1 MPWSTSPATTVCT
14 EHEYYEALVGYYRSS
29 KRIFPYHVAE
39 YICRVLRITPFRY
52 YVDILADAM
61 REDLPYDAVPNFTA
75 ADAVRVVGVG
85 RNEYIATMVQAKS
98 KKLLWRMNKGIV
110 KDLLPSEPKVME
122 PEPWWTVN
130 LVNLS
135 EFLFFFLVIIF
146 FLLKYRVYY
155 PHSCVQ

>member
-1 MPWSTSPATTVCT
+1 MPWSSSPAASISS
-14 EHEYYEALVGYYRSS
+14 EHDYYDALLSFYRSH

-39 YICRVLRITPFRY
+39 YICRVLRITPFKY
-52 YVDILADAM
+52 YIDVLADAM
-61 REDLPYDAVPNFTA
+61 KDDLPYDAVPNFTA

-110 KDLLPSEPKVME
+110 KDLLPSEPKIME

-135 EFLFFFLVIIF
+135 ELLLFLFI
-146 FLLKYRVYY
+146 LLCRKHQYY
-155 PHSCVQ
+155 PVWIDTLT

>member
-1 MPWSTSPATTVCT
+1 
-14 EHEYYEALVGYYRSS
+14 
-29 KRIFPYHVAE
+29 
-39 YICRVLRITPFRY
+39 
-52 YVDILADAM
+52 M

-85 RNEYIATMVQAKS
+85 RNEYIAIMVQAKS

-135 EFLFFFLVIIF
+135 EFFTLILFLNSGFITLRLCITIGSFKVL
-146 FLLKYRVYY
+146 
-155 PHSCVQ
+155 C